1 MVCHIELAFSFI
13 EVHAVIDR
21 NFSSCFLPIYNW
33 GPHAISSFLINA
45 AKNELIIDHIFKHMI
60 ISTNFLGMQ
69 ID

>member
-1 MVCHIELAFSFI
+1 MVIIFYCATVGYNYASRDAQYKIGKKNLDNST
-13 EVHAVIDR
+13 
-21 NFSSCFLPIYNW
+21 YNW
-33 GPHAISSFLINA
+33 AISSFLINA